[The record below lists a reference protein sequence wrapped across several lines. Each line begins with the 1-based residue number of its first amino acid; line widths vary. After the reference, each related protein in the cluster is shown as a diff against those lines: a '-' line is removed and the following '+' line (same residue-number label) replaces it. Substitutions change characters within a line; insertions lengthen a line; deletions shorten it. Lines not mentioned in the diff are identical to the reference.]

1 MTVARTSIPDLPLPA
16 GVRSRLVASVNGL
29 NMHVL
34 EAGSPNSDRCV
45 LLLHG
50 FPDLAFS
57 WRHQMPALADAGYH
71 VVAPDL
77 RGYGRTTGFLADAYA
92 DPINCSLPWLVND
105 LIALVAALGRRNVH
119 AVVGHDLG
127 SLLAAW
133 CGLLR
138 PDVFRTVMMMSAPFA
153 GAPSWPAL
161 PDDGPSRL
169 SAAVAGLPA
178 LGREHY
184 QWYYSTPRAA
194 RDMDSPAQ
202 GMHDF
207 LRAYFHVKSADW
219 DSNQPHD
226 MGTTDTATLARLPH
240 YYVLPLGV
248 GMPAAVEPEL
258 PTKNEIAS
266 CTWLP
271 DEELAVYT
279 DEFSRTGFQGGLQW
293 YRCLTGEREI
303 NTLRLFGGRTI
314 DVASGFIAGES
325 DWAVHQ
331 VPGAF
336 TAMRQTACTQML
348 ACDVVPGAGHWVQQE
363 QPRVV
368 IDLLLEFLERVG
380 ATQSG
385 GHLATQRPSTKENL
399 DA

>member
-1 MTVARTSIPDLPLPA
+1 MTTAPISETHLRTSRTPTTSRTGLPDLPLPA
-16 GVRSRLVASVNGL
+16 GVRSRFVAPVNGL
-29 NMHVL
+29 RMHVL
-34 EAGSPNSDRCV
+34 EAGSPGADRLV

-50 FPDLAFS
+50 FPELAFS
-57 WRHQMPALADAGYH
+57 WRHALPALADAGYY

-77 RGYGRTTGFLADAYA
+77 RGYGRTTGFRADAYA

-105 LIALVAALGRRNVH
+105 LGALVAALGRSEVH
-119 AVVGHDLG
+119 AVVGHDFG
-127 SLLAAW
+127 SFLAAW

-138 PDVFRTVMMMSAPFA
+138 PDVFRAVMMMSAPFA
-153 GAPSWPAL
+153 GPPAWPAL
-161 PDDGPSRL
+161 ADDGPSRL

-194 RDMDSPAQ
+194 RDMDSPPQ

-219 DSNQPHD
+219 QANQSNRPHD
-226 MGTTDTATLARLPH
+226 MGRTDAETLARLPH

-248 GMPAAVEPEL
+248 GMPAAVGPEM
-258 PTKNEIAS
+258 PTPKEVAS
-266 CTWLP
+266 CEWLP

-279 DEFSRTGFQGGLQW
+279 GEFSRTGFQGGLQW

-303 NTLRLFGGRTI
+303 DTLRLFGGRTI
-314 DVASGFIAGES
+314 DVPSGFIAGDS

-331 VPGAF
+331 VSGAF
-336 TAMRQTACTQML
+336 AAMQQRACTQML

-368 IDLLLEFLERVG
+368 LELLLRFLER
-380 ATQSG
+380 
-385 GHLATQRPSTKENL
+385 L
-399 DA
+399 